1 MAVDGKWSEFHIL
14 GKTMK
19 LYYAPGTCSFA
30 PHIILRETK
39 LPFTLERIDLAAHK
53 TEHGADYFGVNSKG
67 MVPVLEFADGTRL
80 TEGPVIVQY
89 VCDKAKRSDLM
100 PAAGSLARYQVME
113 WQNYIGT
120 ELHKSFTTL
129 FNPAIDANS
138 KAALIA
144 VLRQKFE
151 WVSRHLRGRASLTSD
166 TFTGADA
173 YLFTVSQW
181 PKFVGFNIGDLGDL
195 QAYLQR
201 IALMPAVQ
209 QALKAEGLA

>member
-1 MAVDGKWSEFHIL
+1 
-14 GKTMK
+14 MK

-39 LPFTLERIDLAAHK
+39 LPFTLERIDLTAHK
-53 TEHGADYFGVNSKG
+53 TEHGTDFFSVNSKG
-67 MVPVLEFADGTRL
+67 MVPVLESDDGTCL

-100 PAAGSLARYQVME
+100 PAAGSLARYRVME

-120 ELHKSFTTL
+120 ELHKSFTML
-129 FNPAIDANS
+129 FNPAIDATS
-138 KAALIA
+138 KSALIGI
-144 VLRQKFE
+144 LRKKFE
-151 WVSRHLRGRASLTSD
+151 WISTHVKGRTSLTGD
-166 TFTGADA
+166 IFTGADA

-181 PKFVGFNIGDLGDL
+181 PKFVGFDIGDLGNL
-195 QAYLQR
+195 QVYLQR

-209 QALKAEGLA
+209 EALKAEGLA